1 MTFKVKD
8 GISIAGSGFVD
19 GSRNVTANNT
29 TLTGELRGP
38 ATFVIDPAAVGD
50 NTGTVVINGN
60 LQIEGTTTTVNS
72 TTITVDDKNIEL
84 GSVASPTDTTA
95 DGGGI
100 TLRGDTDKT
109 FTWANATDAW
119 TSSEHIAIAAGKDLI
134 INGQSSG
141 VINLKAPVLAGTQ
154 SIYLPPASGTIALT
168 SDIKDSSI
176 SISAGSGLTGGGSF
190 TLNQL
195 STTTVTLS
203 HADTSSAANLTAT
216 SRTYVTGL
224 TFDTYGHVTGYTTG
238 TETVTDTNT
247 ITRLRG
253 TTSGTYTSGDLTL
266 LAGTGIGVSQSG
278 ADFTISNS
286 GVTSIVAGNAI
297 TISGAT
303 GAVTVNHSDTSSV
316 ANVTAAT
323 NTFVSGITFDTY
335 GHVQSI
341 TTGAP
346 SGFLTGNQTITLS
359 GDTTGSGTTSI
370 ATTTNYM
377 TMSDDRTKAPS
388 DDGAGKLRFG
398 FTSWANNN
406 TSPYADYLHLR
417 SYTDSSGGNDNLL
430 MFRKDAIG
438 LRLWQQ
444 AWGSATAYAT
454 YKDVAFTDQIPTVNN
469 ATLTMNVSGNG
480 LSGSQTF
487 TSNSA
492 TAATFTVTS
501 NATNANTGS
510 TLVFRDASGNF
521 SAGTITASLT
531 GTASGNLAL
540 SGGTLTGTATGYTP
554 AGQAAITSV
563 TAWNSAFN
571 VGERNVGASAAFVPA
586 YGQTTTYTSGYRSHM
601 VLGSYRT
608 ASGWGGG
615 PFIAWGGNDNYATE
629 NWLFNTGGT
638 ITHSSGKTFLDSSN
652 YNTYA
657 PTKTGTGA
665 SGTWGISISGS
676 AATISGFTNSNSSN
690 PVSGADN
697 LTNNGIAYVTS
708 VSLLGQ
714 TDGALYAQAYSTSW
728 VHQIY
733 GDYRTGQMAVRGK
746 NNGTWQSWRT
756 VIDTGNIANYAS
768 VPTFQTLNIDSN
780 GNLDYNKYDINSTAT
795 INIKNMP
802 LNFTGSG
809 TLSISSYDLILT
821 L

>member
-50 NTGTVVINGN
+50 NTGTVVIKGD

-72 TTITVDDKNIEL
+72 TTLTVDDKNIEL

-109 FTWANATDAW
+109 FTWVNATDAW

-168 SDIKDSSI
+168 SDIKDTSI
-176 SISAGSGLTGGGSF
+176 TVTAGGGLTGGGSF
-190 TLNQL
+190 TLNQ
-195 STTTVTLS
+195 SSVAAVTLS

-278 ADFTISNS
+278 TDFTISNS

-377 TMSDDRTKAPS
+377 STSDDRTKAPS

-417 SYTDSSGGNDNLL
+417 SYTDSSGGSDNLL

-444 AWGSATAYAT
+444 TFGSGTAYST

-469 ATLTMNVSGNG
+469 ATLTLAVSGNG

-487 TSNSA
+487 TANQA

-501 NATNANTGS
+501 NATNANTAN
-510 TLVFRDASGNF
+510 TIVFRDGSGNF
-521 SAGTITASLT
+521 SAGTITASLNGNASSAT
-531 GTASGNLAL
+531 TASTSNSVASIGYGSGNYTWYQSSGNWQTWTGGWASHLVSNHGDGSTYYNQILIMPFWGAPQYMRKE
-540 SGGTLTGTATGYTP
+540 GGTNKGPYTF
-554 AGQAAITSV
+554 IT
-563 TAWNSAFN
+563 
-571 VGERNVGASAAFVPA
+571 
-586 YGQTTTYTSGYRSHM
+586 
-601 VLGSYRT
+601 
-608 ASGWGGG
+608 
-615 PFIAWGGNDNYATE
+615 TE
-629 NWLFNTGGT
+629 NQA
-638 ITHSSGKTFLDSSN
+638 S
-652 YNTYA
+652 YA
-657 PTKTGTGA
+657 PSLTGTGA

-676 AATISGFTNSNSSN
+676 AATVSSIGATQVTNLYSPNGASV
-690 PVSGADN
+690 VSGDATTALPSTANSLIHTLGTGPSGNDGHI
-697 LTNNGIAYVTS
+697 LGMTWTS
-708 VSLLGQ
+708 PSTYGAQIWLD
-714 TDGALYAQAYSTSW
+714 TDPTS
-728 VHQIY
+728 
-733 GDYRTGQMAVRGK
+733 RMAVRSRSSAGVW
-746 NNGTWQSWRT
+746 NSWAE
-756 VIDTGNIANYAS
+756 VITNLNIASYAS